1 VGQQRYYPYG
11 AGRPTDTTLPTDY
24 RFTGQR
30 REGTIGLYDYGAR
43 FYDPAL
49 GRFLSADT
57 VVPKPGNPQ
66 ALNRYAYVLN
76 NPLKYTDPTGHWVN
90 QDWKESDRDI
100 EKRKGNW
107 VGISSEGDPATYPA
121 EWGCKGNPDSVWV
134 AVAAPFMGVGTL
146 AGFDLFYMGGAA
158 VGEWIMT
165 HPLQAHVVRAVGEE
179 AVESTVTKTPFDPM
193 MVAWDL
199 FTVFGDDMIP
209 RRTSDGAKL
218 ERWFAVQQLA
228 GEPGEVIAGG
238 GPANPY
244 LRDWPRLVA
253 TYGDLPGYWAKMVG
267 PSYTCNDGFNF
278 QLHWYENLRTGMR
291 VEFKPKI
298 GKPKGR

>member
-1 VGQQRYYPYG
+1 MPQ
-11 AGRPTDTTLPTDY
+11 
-24 RFTGQR
+24 
-30 REGTIGLYDYGAR
+30 
-43 FYDPAL
+43 
-49 GRFLSADT
+49 
-57 VVPKPGNPQ
+57 PGNPQ

-76 NPLKYTDPTGHWVN
+76 NPLRYTDPTGHWVN

-146 AGFDLFYMGGAA
+146 AGFDLLYGGGAA

-179 AVESTVTKTPFDPM
+179 AVESTVTKTPFDPF

-209 RRTSDGAKL
+209 RRGQTVYRVWGA
-218 ERWFAVQQLA
+218 
-228 GEPGEVIAGG
+228 EPRTPDIQGSSPWGHSWTPVDPSTVSNYRRIAGLPSG
-238 GPANPY
+238 GESGAYNAGRFVSVGVITDPAGIRVRQALSLDGNPGG
-244 LRDWPRLVA
+244 LLEFVVPTPRLQITLTGV
-253 TYGDLPGYWAKMVG
+253 YGVNPPY
-267 PSYTCNDGFNF
+267 
-278 QLHWYENLRTGMR
+278 
-291 VEFKPKI
+291 
-298 GKPKGR
+298 